1 MQSVTEGLSVT
12 YEATPSSVAAA
23 RAALAEFAANAGAT
37 DDQVD
42 GVRLAASEAVT
53 NAVLHAYRGEPGQIQ
68 VTAALAGRELWILVA
83 DEGGGMQPRA
93 DRPGLGLGLGLIS
106 QVCDDM
112 AIVPRSSG
120 GTEVRILF
128 KLDADPE
135 FPHAVPERRQRR
147 PQARSAPISASPT
160 EMSFA
165 SSLRSLP
172 CPQPR

>member
-1 MQSVTEGLSVT
+1 MQSVSQGLSVT
-12 YEATPSSVAAA
+12 YEAKPSVVAVA
-23 RAALAEFAANAGAT
+23 RAAVAEFAANAGAT
-37 DDQVD
+37 DAQIDNI
-42 GVRLAASEAVT
+42 RLAASEAVT
-53 NAVLHAYRGEPGQIQ
+53 NVVLHAYRGEPGQIQ

-128 KLDADPE
+128 TLDAAPE
-135 FPHAVPERRQRR
+135 VSHLEP
-147 PQARSAPISASPT
+147 SPT
-160 EMSFA
+160 GAAIRQFVS
-165 SSLRSLP
+165 
-172 CPQPR
+172 